1 MPDKQTWSN
10 QLHRAAAKSAVYV
23 PRSTNP
29 QKALLD
35 TIGNI
40 ESPNGYNIEW
50 GGGTVPLDTM
60 TIQQVLDYQLAQKKA
75 GRKSTALGRYQFK
88 MSTLQD
94 LVRRN
99 PNDLPKD
106 ALFDA
111 SKQDKA
117 AEFLLQRRG
126 LEDYRSGKIDKA
138 QYAKNLSKEWASLP
152 NPATGLSYYE
162 GDGLNHALTDVDSI
176 YKLIDDL

>member
-1 MPDKQTWSN
+1 MPGKQTWNN
-10 QLHRAAAKSAVYV
+10 QLNQAAAKSAAYV
-23 PRSTNP
+23 PPSTDP
-29 QKALLD
+29 QRALLD
-35 TIGNI
+35 AIGNI

-50 GGGTVPLDTM
+50 GGGTLPLDTM
-60 TIQQVLDYQLAQKKA
+60 TIQQVLDYQLSQKKA

-88 MSTLQD
+88 MSTLAD

-99 PNDLPKD
+99 PIDLPKD
-106 ALFDA
+106 GLFDA

-126 LEDYRSGKIDKA
+126 LENYRSGKIDRA

-152 NPATGLSYYE
+152 NPATGLSYHE
-162 GDGLNHALTDVDSI
+162 GDGLNHALTDVESV
-176 YKLIDDL
+176 YKLLDAL